1 MSLRVV
7 VDARPLDAPFLR
19 RRGIGRFAASL
30 VPELA
35 GVAAERGG
43 ELELLRE
50 RGSDGSEFAAGDADL
65 AGMPVVRLPRAPV
78 PERVADLPD
87 QLLLPVALRRRRP
100 DVFGALS
107 MYRLPLAPGVT
118 TVVTMHDVIPLMRPG
133 QLKTGIVHGLLYAA
147 VRRAD
152 RVIAVSEAG
161 RRDLVAHL
169 DISAERVDV
178 VYEAAGPQ
186 FVPTEQKVELIDA
199 LSATGVAKIEVT
211 SFVSPKAV
219 PNLRD
224 AETVMA
230 GIRRNPE
237 VKYVALIANLKGAE
251 RAIAARADEVNL
263 VVSVSETHN
272 RANVRR
278 STDASFEGFRE
289 IMRELDGT
297 GIAVAGALSTA
308 FGCPFEGEQAPGRVM
323 EFVGRYVELGVR
335 SVTLADTTGMGHPKQ
350 VLDLCTGVRERWP
363 ELELALHFHNTR
375 GMGLAN
381 VLSGLATGVQHYEA
395 CLGGLGGCPFAPGA
409 TGNICTEDLV
419 HMLEC
424 MGYTTGVNLDK
435 LLAVSKRLGAIVSHD
450 LPGQVVKAGKATD
463 LHPIPGG
470 LH

>member
-1 MSLRVV
+1 MQHTYIHEVV
-7 VDARPLDAPFLR
+7 AR
-19 RRGIGRFAASL
+19 
-30 VPELA
+30 
-35 GVAAERGG
+35 
-43 ELELLRE
+43 
-50 RGSDGSEFAAGDADL
+50 DGLQIE
-65 AGMPVVRLPRAPV
+65 
-78 PERVADLPD
+78 
-87 QLLLPVALRRRRP
+87 
-100 DVFGALS
+100 
-107 MYRLPLAPGVT
+107 
-118 TVVTMHDVIPLMRPG
+118 
-133 QLKTGIVHGLLYAA
+133 
-147 VRRAD
+147 
-152 RVIAVSEAG
+152 
-161 RRDLVAHL
+161 
-169 DISAERVDV
+169 
-178 VYEAAGPQ
+178 PQ
-186 FVPTEQKVELIDA
+186 FVPTEKKVELIDA
-199 LSATGVAKIEVT
+199 LSATGLAKIEVT

-230 GIRRNPE
+230 GIKRNPE

-278 STDASFEGFRE
+278 STDASFEGFGE
-289 IMRELDGT
+289 IMRELDAS
-297 GIAVAGALSTA
+297 GIAVTGALSTA

-323 EFVGRYVELGVR
+323 QFVQRYVELGAD
-335 SVTLADTTGMGHPKQ
+335 SVTLADTTGMAHPKQ

-381 VLSGLATGVQHYEA
+381 VLSGLAAGVQHYEA

-463 LHPIPGG
+463 LHPVPGG

>member
-1 MSLRVV
+1 MQHTYIHEVV
-7 VDARPLDAPFLR
+7 AR
-19 RRGIGRFAASL
+19 
-30 VPELA
+30 
-35 GVAAERGG
+35 
-43 ELELLRE
+43 
-50 RGSDGSEFAAGDADL
+50 DGLQIE
-65 AGMPVVRLPRAPV
+65 
-78 PERVADLPD
+78 
-87 QLLLPVALRRRRP
+87 
-100 DVFGALS
+100 
-107 MYRLPLAPGVT
+107 
-118 TVVTMHDVIPLMRPG
+118 
-133 QLKTGIVHGLLYAA
+133 
-147 VRRAD
+147 
-152 RVIAVSEAG
+152 
-161 RRDLVAHL
+161 
-169 DISAERVDV
+169 
-178 VYEAAGPQ
+178 PQ
-186 FVPTEQKVELIDA
+186 FVPTERKVELIDA
-199 LSATGVAKIEVT
+199 LSEMGLAKIEVT

-230 GIRRNPE
+230 SIKRNPS

-272 RANVRR
+272 RANVHR
-278 STDASFEGFRE
+278 STDASFEGFSE
-289 IMRELDGT
+289 ITRELERT
-297 GIAVAGALSTA
+297 GIAVTGALSTA
-308 FGCPFEGEQAPGRVM
+308 FGCPFEGEQAPERVM
-323 EFVGRYVELGVR
+323 EFVRRYVELGVR
-335 SVTLADTTGMGHPKQ
+335 SVTLADTTGMGHPKL
-350 VLDLCTGVRERWP
+350 VLDLCTEARERWP

-381 VLSGLATGVQHYEA
+381 VLSGLAAGVQHYEA

-435 LLAVSKRLGAIVSHD
+435 LIAVSKRLGAIVSHD